1 MNNLNEKQKIILITV
16 GIILITIIGVIGFI
30 ISNKENEETI
40 DLNSLLSEE
49 DINNLEN
56 NNQNNVNTEN
66 SKQIGTDLNEEKTNS
81 QEDKI
86 IVHITGEVKKTGILT
101 LNKGARI
108 ADAIKAA
115 GGTTSEADINE
126 VNLAYEL
133 QDGQKIYIPN
143 KKDKQKNESK
153 VYITTESGNN
163 VIIEGNTLETGGKS
177 KKVNINNATKSEL
190 ETLPGIGEAM
200 ANRIIE
206 YREQNGKFQKIE
218 DLKNVKG
225 IGDAK
230 FDKIKELVTV

>member
-1 MNNLNEKQKIILITV
+1 MNNLNKKQKIILIAI
-16 GIILITIIGVIGFI
+16 GMILITIIGTVGFI
-30 ISNKENEETI
+30 ISNKENESTI

-49 DINNLEN
+49 DIKNLEN
-56 NNQNNVNTEN
+56 TNQNNAIIEN
-66 SKQIGTDLNEEKTNS
+66 SEQIGTNLNEENINL

-86 IVHITGEVKKTGILT
+86 VVHITGEVKKTGIIT

-115 GGTTSEADINE
+115 GGTTSEADIDE
-126 VNLAYEL
+126 VNLAYQL

-153 VYITTESGNN
+153 VYITSESGNN
-163 VIIEGNTLETGGKS
+163 VIIQENTSETGGKN
-177 KKVNINNATKSEL
+177 KKVNINKATQSEL

-206 YREQNGKFQKIE
+206 YREQNGNFQKIE
-218 DLKNVKG
+218 DLKNIKG
-225 IGDAK
+225 IGEAK